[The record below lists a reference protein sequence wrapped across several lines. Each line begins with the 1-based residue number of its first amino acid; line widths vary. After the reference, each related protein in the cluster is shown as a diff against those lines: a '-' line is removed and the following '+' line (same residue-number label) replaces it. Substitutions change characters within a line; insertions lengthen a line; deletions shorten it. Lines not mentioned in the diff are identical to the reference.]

1 MPWSLAAR
9 GVQCGKAE
17 LLAGRPASLG
27 ARGAVHQGRKEGGE
41 GLTAALAT
49 GSCEEVSGKQ
59 HPWPCDITPH
69 SKEKYELKILP
80 TFTLFWFCFPTWE
93 LMAVGQGKL
102 SGSGGSPNMSPRL

>member
-1 MPWSLAAR
+1 M
-9 GVQCGKAE
+9 
-17 LLAGRPASLG
+17 
-27 ARGAVHQGRKEGGE
+27 EGGE

-69 SKEKYELKILP
+69 GKEKYELKILL